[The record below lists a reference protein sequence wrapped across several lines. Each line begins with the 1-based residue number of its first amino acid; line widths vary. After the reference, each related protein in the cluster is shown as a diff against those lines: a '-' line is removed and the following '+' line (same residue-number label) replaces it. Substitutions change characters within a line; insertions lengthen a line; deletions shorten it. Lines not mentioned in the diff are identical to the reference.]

1 MPHYDRYY
9 PDYLRKYPGIE
20 RRPEVLRELRKSD
33 RKMKYIED
41 DLKSEGFIEDQK
53 KEIAE
58 FIPSREDSYERLLE
72 EEKRQFSDGSDL
84 EELVLLHDDILK
96 LRRALLQLEDDELVL
111 IEALYFKELSERQ
124 MSLQTGIPQKTINDR
139 KRKIIAKLNKFF
151 K

>member
-9 PDYLRKYPGIE
+9 PDYLKKYPEIE
-20 RRPEVLRELRKSD
+20 RRPEILRELRKSD

-41 DLKSEGFIEDQK
+41 DLKDEVFVEDQQN
-53 KEIAE
+53 EIAA

-96 LRRALLQLEDDELVL
+96 LRRALLQLEDDELEL
-111 IEALYFKELSERQ
+111 IESLYFKELSERQ
-124 MSLQTGIPQKTINDR
+124 MSLQTGIPQKTIND
-139 KRKIIAKLNKFF
+139 
-151 K
+151 

>member
-53 KEIAE
+53 KEIAA

-96 LRRALLQLEDDELVL
+96 LRRALLQLEDDELEL

-139 KRKIIAKLNKFF
+139 KRKIIAKLNEFF

>member
-20 RRPEVLRELRKSD
+20 RRLEVLQELRKSD
-33 RKMKYIED
+33 RKMKYIEN
-41 DLKSEGFIEDQK
+41 DLKGEIFIEDQQN
-53 KEIAE
+53 EIAA

-72 EEKRQFSDGSDL
+72 KEKRQFSDGSDL

-96 LRRALLQLEDDELVL
+96 LHRALLQLEDDELEL

-139 KRKIIAKLNKFF
+139 KRKIVAKLNKFF